1 MDRPVT
7 PWTRPPGLPLLSEE
21 RHEGAGTTA
30 AILIAGALDPLAAF
44 GLDPAL
50 AVVMGK
56 LLDQVVIHMAGGNTS
71 LQSPFRK
78 MPRLT
83 HAGVVGDLAVALAS
97 KPRGKAGQ
105 MRAKPGNLVRNG
117 HMAGIPQIAKKPP
130 DLGDISGVPQL
141 RGAIATAPA
150 AVSRKTTD
158 RRSIKI
164 LDRETSV
171 VGPLQEMSGGAERA
185 SRQVGIIRK
194 ITGNKCLAVDSPAAA
209 PPG

>member
-1 MDRPVT
+1 
-7 PWTRPPGLPLLSEE
+7 
-21 RHEGAGTTA
+21 TA

-56 LLDQVVIHMAGGNTS
+56 LLDQVVIDMAGRNTS

-97 KPRGKAGQ
+97 KPRGKASQ
-105 MRAKPGNLVRNG
+105 MRAKPGNLVWNG
-117 HMAGIPQIAKKPP
+117 HMAGIFQIAKKSA
-130 DLGDISGVPQL
+130 DVGDVARVPQL

-158 RRSIKI
+158 RRSINI
-164 LDRETSV
+164 
-171 VGPLQEMSGGAERA
+171 P
-185 SRQVGIIRK
+185 
-194 ITGNKCLAVDSPAAA
+194 
-209 PPG
+209 